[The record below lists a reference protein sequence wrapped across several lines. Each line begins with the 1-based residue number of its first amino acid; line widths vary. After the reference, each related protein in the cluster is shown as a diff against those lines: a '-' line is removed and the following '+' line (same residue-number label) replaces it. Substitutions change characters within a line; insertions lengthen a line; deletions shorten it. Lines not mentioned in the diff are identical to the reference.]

1 MQGAPENIFLI
12 WVGCRLEY
20 GRQNFVTLGEEN
32 RRIRCPGFPTPGPGD
47 DMSSAIQPD
56 GKPKPHDSVANPSG
70 NDSIPDLVE
79 ARRISRR
86 NFLKTS
92 R

>member
-1 MQGAPENIFLI
+1 
-12 WVGCRLEY
+12 
-20 GRQNFVTLGEEN
+20 
-32 RRIRCPGFPTPGPGD
+32 
-47 DMSSAIQPD
+47 MSSAIQPD

-70 NDSIPDLVE
+70 NDSILDLVE

>member
-1 MQGAPENIFLI
+1 
-12 WVGCRLEY
+12 
-20 GRQNFVTLGEEN
+20 
-32 RRIRCPGFPTPGPGD
+32 
-47 DMSSAIQPD
+47 MSSAIQPD